1 MGRLRTSK
9 STGRQ
14 TGRTR
19 RGAAATLL
27 TGAMLS
33 MVALAPAAHA
43 ADTTT
48 TFSLTSGL
56 LSVTAPTGAALSD
69 APTGATQLSGSLGN
83 ITVNDERGGTT
94 GWEVSATSTAFSGA
108 LTEPTVIANS
118 AVLYTGGVA
127 TVTGVVTAT
136 STAVDAPMD
145 ATVSAMS
152 GTLVVGNNTATWNPG
167 IKVNLPSDA
176 LADDYS
182 GTITHSVL

>member
-1 MGRLRTSK
+1 MSRLRTSK

-19 RGAAATLL
+19 RGAIATIL

-48 TFSLTSGL
+48 TFSLTSGA
-56 LSVTAPTGAALSD
+56 LSVTAPATAALSD
-69 APTGATQLSGSLGN
+69 AATGATQLSGSLGN
-83 ITVNDERGGTT
+83 TTVEDLRGGTT
-94 GWEVSATSTAFSGA
+94 GWAVSATSTAFTGA
-108 LTEPTVIANS
+108 LVAPTVIANS
-118 AVLYTGGVA
+118 NVLYTGGVA
-127 TVTGVVTAT
+127 TFTGVVTAA
-136 STAVDAPMD
+136 STAVDAPMG
-145 ATVSAMS
+145 ASVTAMS

-167 IKVNLPSDA
+167 IKVNLPSNA
-176 LADDYS
+176 LADNYS